1 MPTLNEVMAATIE
14 VQTNTSATMYQTAVG
29 SALPLLKNTSMAPMQ
44 LIASVPPIQTGL
56 VIQYRKL
63 FTAPARCPKASRVQ

>member
-1 MPTLNEVMAATIE
+1 
-14 VQTNTSATMYQTAVG
+14 
-29 SALPLLKNTSMAPMQ
+29 MQ
-44 LIASVPPIQTGL
+44 LIVSEPPIQTGL

>member
-1 MPTLNEVMAATIE
+1 M
-14 VQTNTSATMYQTAVG
+14 NTSATMYQTTVG
-29 SALPLLKNTSMAPMQ
+29 SGLPLLKNTWTAPMQ
-44 LIASVPPIQTGL
+44 LIARVPPIQTGL